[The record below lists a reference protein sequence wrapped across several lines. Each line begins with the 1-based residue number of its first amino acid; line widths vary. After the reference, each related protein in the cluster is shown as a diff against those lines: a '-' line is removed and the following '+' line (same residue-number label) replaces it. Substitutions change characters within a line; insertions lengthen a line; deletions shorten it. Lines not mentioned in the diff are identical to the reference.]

1 MVVVAADSGN
11 RRRAAARELHGIE
24 SGFIGHKIIAVVG
37 LIVTISLLGMGVFY
51 IQQQE
56 DSILAQNE
64 RTMTK
69 LTESVIQG
77 LQSVMLAGYADIAR
91 SFSDRLE
98 QVPDVTDFR
107 ILRTNGHQAF
117 HDNATIDDVNE
128 RRGDEEFLPRDTEE
142 VIQVLPGD
150 NPELRKVLVSRETV
164 PYYETTSDGERF
176 LTFLA
181 PILNDEGCHKCHG
194 KENPVRGVL
203 KLTTSLNAVQQ
214 DISDTW
220 VQSTVVIGAAILGTL
235 LLTGWLIRRAVVR
248 PIDTVTR
255 AMVRAADGDLTQTV
269 PVMGR
274 DELSQMAFS
283 FNHMTEQL
291 MQTYTGLRNEQ
302 DKLATIILSAQEGIV
317 VTDNEGKVVLM
328 NPSAEALIG
337 KSMKEVV
344 EEGFLNLLDDR
355 DGLRSLLERDPQI
368 KEPETIHFNGRV
380 LSIYAATIRTPNGS
394 VIGSA
399 ALIRD
404 ITEEKRLEERLR
416 RLSTTDGLTGLF
428 NRRHLDESLALELE
442 RARRYNAPLSI
453 VMFDVDHF
461 KRFND
466 EHGHDQG
473 DRVLQAIAQQLQE
486 HSRKVDIPC
495 RYGGEEF
502 LAILPGTAQ
511 AGAIIVAERLRQSV
525 EQMEVD
531 GLTVTISI
539 GVATV
544 PEIDTDTPD
553 VLVEAAD
560 GALYRAKRAGR
571 NQVVTAHRL
580 DPDAENED

>member
-1 MVVVAADSGN
+1 MTKSFA
-11 RRRAAARELHGIE
+11 H
-24 SGFIGHKIIAVVG
+24 IGHKIIAVVG
-37 LIVTISLLGMGVFY
+37 IIVTLSLVALGMFY
-51 IQQQE
+51 VRQQE
-56 DSILAQNE
+56 ENILAQNE

-69 LTESVIQG
+69 LTQSVIQG

-91 SFSDRLE
+91 GFAERLE

-107 ILRTNGHQAF
+107 ILRTTGQQAF
-117 HDNATIDDVNE
+117 LDNSTIEDVNA
-128 RRGDEEFLPRDTEE
+128 RRGDEEFLPRDDETS
-142 VIQVLPGD
+142 VQVLPGD
-150 NPELRKVLVSRETV
+150 HPELTKAIGNEATTT
-164 PYYETTSDGERF
+164 YYETSSGGERF

-181 PILNDEGCHKCHG
+181 PIRNDEGCHKCHG
-194 KENPVRGVL
+194 KEKPLRGVL
-203 KLTTSLNAVQQ
+203 KLTTSLSAVQE
-214 DISDTW
+214 DIRRTW
-220 VQSTVVIGAAILGTL
+220 VQSTVVVGMAILGTL
-235 LLTGWLIRRAVVR
+235 LLTGLLIRRAVVR

-283 FNHMTEQL
+283 FNHMTRQL

-302 DKLATIILSAQEGIV
+302 DKLATIILSAREGIV
-317 VTDNEGKVVLM
+317 VTDSEGKVVLM
-328 NPSAEALIG
+328 NPAAETLLG
-337 KSMKEVV
+337 KSMRQVV
-344 EEGFLNLLDDR
+344 DEGFLTLIDDS
-355 DGLRSLLERDPQI
+355 DGLRTLLDRDPGI
-368 KEPETIHFNGRV
+368 KEPETVHFNQRV
-380 LSIYAATIRTPNGS
+380 LSVYAATIRTPQGG
-394 VIGSA
+394 VVGSA

-428 NRRHLDESLALELE
+428 NRRHLDETLATELE
-442 RARRYNAPLSI
+442 RALRYNAPLSI
-453 VMFDVDHF
+453 MMFDVDHF

-473 DRVLQAIAQQLQE
+473 DRVLQAIAQSLQE
-486 HSRKVDIPC
+486 HVRKVDVPC

-502 LAILPGTAQ
+502 LAILPGTSQ
-511 AGAIIVAERLRQSV
+511 AGAIIVAERLRHAI

-531 GLTVTISI
+531 GLKVTISI

-544 PEIDTDTPD
+544 PDLDVRTPAA
-553 VLVEAAD
+553 LVEAAD

-571 NQVVTAHRL
+571 NQVIAAHRG
-580 DPDAENED
+580 DPKAE

>member
-1 MVVVAADSGN
+1 
-11 RRRAAARELHGIE
+11 L
-24 SGFIGHKIIAVVG
+24 
-37 LIVTISLLGMGVFY
+37 
-51 IQQQE
+51 
-56 DSILAQNE
+56 
-64 RTMTK
+64 
-69 LTESVIQG
+69 
-77 LQSVMLAGYADIAR
+77 
-91 SFSDRLE
+91 
-98 QVPDVTDFR
+98 
-107 ILRTNGHQAF
+107 
-117 HDNATIDDVNE
+117 
-128 RRGDEEFLPRDTEE
+128 
-142 VIQVLPGD
+142 
-150 NPELRKVLVSRETV
+150 
-164 PYYETTSDGERF
+164 
-176 LTFLA
+176 
-181 PILNDEGCHKCHG
+181 
-194 KENPVRGVL
+194 
-203 KLTTSLNAVQQ
+203 
-214 DISDTW
+214 
-220 VQSTVVIGAAILGTL
+220 
-235 LLTGWLIRRAVVR
+235 R

-328 NPSAEALIG
+328 NPSAETLVG
-337 KSMKEVV
+337 KSMKQVV
-344 EEGFLNLLDDR
+344 EEGFLDLLDDR
-355 DGLRSLLERDPQI
+355 DGLHSLLERDPQI
-368 KEPETIHFNGRV
+368 KEPETVHFNGRV
-380 LSIYAATIRTPNGS
+380 LSIYAATIRTPHGS

-553 VLVEAAD
+553 VLIEAAD